1 MVQEI
6 VVEEFVVYSVEDQ
19 VVKVTYIGSSSVL
32 LEEMSIYQ
40 YSFSYGKITMWI
52 LVIKFINYD
61 VVL

>member
-1 MVQEI
+1 M
-6 VVEEFVVYSVEDQ
+6 VEEFVVYSVEDQ